1 MNKLIY
7 VFLKRSKAFE
17 KPLNNLLPSKSGRMA
32 NKLLII
38 HQTVLCQIKRSEH
51 SCFCLSNFPIENDV
65 SKLPIN
71 WSGDEQSTGDVTITY
86 GSNTDDSNR
95 LPTRVEITFADFW
108 FISFLLTLFVH
119 NNFIEINFPTEF
131 IMILYFSYNIDF

>member
-17 KPLNNLLPSKSGRMA
+17 KPLSNLLPSKSGRMA

-51 SCFCLSNFPIENDV
+51 SCFSLINFPIENDV

-71 WSGDEQSTGDVTITY
+71 WTGA
-86 GSNTDDSNR
+86 DSNR
-95 LPTRVEITFADFW
+95 LPTRVEITFADF
-108 FISFLLTLFVH
+108 
-119 NNFIEINFPTEF
+119 
-131 IMILYFSYNIDF
+131 